1 MSAAAVGSAVGTR
14 IVPLIENQHISAVI
28 NEAFNAPPEEIS
40 NVLKWR
46 TTYLEKRKE
55 YHRKYAERLK
65 EHHEKKKAEEAC
77 RKSEWFQHNKARA
90 AARQKSRYE
99 NDPEYRKRLLE
110 YKRMYYKTQKDKKK
124 SDETMKTNSN

>member
-1 MSAAAVGSAVGTR
+1 MSLECSRSVA
-14 IVPLIENQHISAVI
+14 PLIENQHISAMI

-46 TTYLEKRKE
+46 EAYLQKRKE
-55 YHRKYAERLK
+55 YYRKYAERLK
-65 EHHEKKKAEEAC
+65 EHPEKAEEAC
-77 RKSEWFQHNKARA
+77 RKSKEWFQNNKARA

-110 YKRMYYKTQKDKKK
+110 YKKMYYKKQKDKKK
-124 SDETMKTNSN
+124 SDETMKSGSN